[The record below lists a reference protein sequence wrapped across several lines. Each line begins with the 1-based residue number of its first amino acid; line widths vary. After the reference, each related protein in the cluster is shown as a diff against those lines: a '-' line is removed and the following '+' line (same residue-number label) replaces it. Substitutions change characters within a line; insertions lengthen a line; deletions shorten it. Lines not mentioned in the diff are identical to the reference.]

1 VTAAIK
7 RLRMGVGR
15 PYIRHSLMVASAI
28 FLIWV
33 WQFVVVAGSHV
44 DADAYRLIDSHN
56 PYLMSSAGNEHAF
69 LYSPAVAQLLAI
81 VDGVPQPVFYGLL
94 AGLSLG
100 SLVYLLGVGWGAA
113 ILLVPVP
120 FLWQDLL
127 TGNIHLVLAAAVV
140 MSFRWPATWAI
151 VFLTKVTPGI
161 GLIWFAVR
169 REWRR
174 LAIALGATAAIVA
187 ASFALTP
194 SVWFDWV
201 RVLTLNAGGPVGGLS
216 VPIPLVVRLPAA
228 VLLVVWGARTNR
240 PWTVPM
246 AGFLSLPIIWIWD
259 GFAMLTG
266 TAAVILRPELAGRR
280 INWKAAYSGKADS

>member
-1 VTAAIK
+1 MTAAIK
-7 RLRMGVGR
+7 RLRMGAGR
-15 PYIRHSLMVASAI
+15 PLIRGSLMVASGI

-44 DADAYRLIDSHN
+44 DADAYRLVDPHD
-56 PYLMSSAGNEHAF
+56 PYLVSSAGNEHAF
-69 LYSPAVAQLLAI
+69 LYSPAVAQLFAI
-81 VDGVPQPVFYGLL
+81 VEGIPQPVFYGLL
-94 AGLSLG
+94 AGLALG

-113 ILLVPVP
+113 ILLVPLP

-127 TGNIHLVLAAAVV
+127 TGNIHLALAAAVV
-140 MSFRWPATWAI
+140 IGFRWPATWAI
-151 VFLTKVTPGI
+151 VLLTKVTPGI

-169 REWRR
+169 REWRP

-187 ASFALTP
+187 ASFALAP
-194 SVWFDWV
+194 SVWIDWV
-201 RVLTLNAGGPVGGLS
+201 RVLTSNAGGPVGGLS
-216 VPIPLVVRLPAA
+216 VPIPLWVRLPAA
-228 VLLVVWGARTNR
+228 VILVVWGARTNR

-266 TAAVILRPELAGRR
+266 TAAVVIRPELAGPRHK
-280 INWKAAYSGKADS
+280 WKDARSVRADP